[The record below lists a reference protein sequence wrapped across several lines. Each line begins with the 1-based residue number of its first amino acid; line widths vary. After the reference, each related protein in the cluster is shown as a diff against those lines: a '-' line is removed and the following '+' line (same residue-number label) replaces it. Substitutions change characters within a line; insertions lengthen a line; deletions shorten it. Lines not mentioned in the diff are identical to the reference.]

1 MYSQYS
7 GTSFIHG
14 AAAACA
20 RIHNSYALLWSS
32 WDIDRAKYLVIK
44 QLRVVLVRDEAQ
56 PPAASSAVA
65 FCLCSFSRSLH
76 VCIKSITER
85 MHMYMLLTSIN
96 APCMHMSSIA
106 IHTFCVRLF
115 TVLYHLRRCA
125 VRTMNP
131 NKFSPFLTQRA
142 QSPIPE
148 IW

>member
-1 MYSQYS
+1 MVSSIAAASSCNSVVLVQSGSKFAPQNTNSMYSQYS

-20 RIHNSYALLWSS
+20 RIINSYALLWSS
-32 WDIDRAKYLVIK
+32 WDIDIAKCLVVK

-96 APCMHMSSIA
+96 APCMRMSSIA
-106 IHTFCVRLF
+106 ILTFCVRL
-115 TVLYHLRRCA
+115 
-125 VRTMNP
+125 
-131 NKFSPFLTQRA
+131 
-142 QSPIPE
+142 
-148 IW
+148 